1 MGIMRDLFQISKMA
15 KEMGVDISV
24 DELKSEIFGDSGITD
39 EEIEQLDESNTKE
52 TSMTRNSKL
61 QISDDDRTKFSENLL
76 GYEEYTEQEASAL
89 YAFDKPLWPVSNV
102 MFAAAGP
109 LASIIKEFLDDMEP
123 LIGLIADEMEHSDD
137 PILDARKVVLASGYL
152 NMSAFI
158 FEIWKYLTSSSFGK
172 RGTSQSEF
180 FFNNNYTYD
189 QQLRNAWLDEYPFV
203 LWDVI
208 GWNSSLNPF
217 DAFNQLNG
225 WEIRNRFVGIFRPI
239 NKKYPAVPDAELYE
253 SGCSKMV
260 RKLAGLMKLDY
271 NKMKEV
277 CQIQDFF
284 PPIDD
289 WHSFLENSQGFIPA
303 TTMDHFDVVINEV
316 EKDWDNPNN
325 VVAAR
330 LQVLKAFSFAFQ
342 PPYLIQDMDLWRS
355 IAKETY
361 EKAKKS
367 QDYSKA
373 FKALYQEPYET
384 EYGTSLPKLAVF
396 EELVEQIIWAHEG
409 AVNFKDWEEANNF
422 LYALINFEI
431 QIVARH
437 HYPTK
442 KQMGQFTALWETY
455 TDFVNSLILRDLKIN
470 EAIESGSFLEKIDL
484 LVGLEGIKTRLKQ
497 LAALVQSGTD
507 SKNLPPLQHMVFSGN
522 PGTGKTSVATILG
535 EIFGTLGLL
544 KSGHVISVT
553 RADLVA
559 PYTGQTAPKVNAAV
573 DKAIGGILFIDE
585 AYTLKRD
592 SLGGEQDSFGQE
604 AIDALLTRMENE
616 RGSFVVI
623 AAGYPA
629 EMQRFIDS
637 NPGLRSR
644 FSDQWS
650 FDDYNE
656 VELFEM
662 FKNLALGKDVLLDEK
677 IEHEFSKLAAVER
690 QKPNFSN
697 ARWQRTLLENAQRR
711 MASRLSGEPTSSK
724 SLLPMDLTDPPKH
737 VEISQKALDQ
747 IREKLGNLVGLESVK
762 EDVENLIA
770 FQLVQQR
777 RQAEGLPLLGNGIGH
792 LVFAGPPGTGKTTIA
807 RLIGQF
813 YKELGLLESGHCV
826 ETQRA
831 DLVAGFIGQ
840 TAIKTKETI
849 NKAMGGI
856 LFIDEAYTL
865 IKQNSL
871 GTAEDFGQE
880 AVDTLLKMME
890 DSKGKFVVVIAGY
903 SDRMQEFLNSNPG
916 MRSRFSKTLDFE
928 PWSAEEFASEM
939 NKLLNEASFSL
950 DEGAKE
956 ALKLCSVSIVNY
968 PAFAS
973 GRSARTFKEK
983 IIEAQS
989 RRISSDMKASLTTIE
1004 AHDINMAASKI

>member
-1 MGIMRDLFQISKMA
+1 MGIMKDLFQISKMA
-15 KEMGVDISV
+15 KEMGMDISV
-24 DELKSEIFGDSGITD
+24 GDLKDEIFGDSGISD
-39 EEIEQLDESNTKE
+39 EEIELIDESDTE
-52 TSMTRNSKL
+52 ESSMTTNSKL
-61 QISDDDRTKFSENLL
+61 HISEDDRSKFAENLL
-76 GYEEYTEQEASAL
+76 EYEEYTEKEAGAL
-89 YAFDKPLWPVSNV
+89 YSFEKPLWPVSNV

-109 LASIIKEFLDDMEP
+109 LASAIKEFLDDMEP

-137 PILDARKVVLASGYL
+137 PVLDARKVVLATGYL
-152 NMSAFI
+152 NLNAFI
-158 FEIWKYLTSSSFGK
+158 FEIFKYLNSSSVRNK
-172 RGTSQSEF
+172 RTTQSDF

-225 WEIRNRFVGIFRPI
+225 WEIRNRFVGIFFPI
-239 NKKYPAVPDAELYE
+239 NKKYPEVPDGELYE
-253 SGCSKMV
+253 SGCSKML
-260 RKLAGLMKLDY
+260 RKLSELTNLDY
-271 NKMKEV
+271 DKMREI
-277 CQIQDFF
+277 CQIQNFY

-289 WHSFLENSQGFIPA
+289 WHSFLEGYQGFAPVPI
-303 TTMDHFDVVINEV
+303 MNHFNEVIKEV
-316 EKDWDNPNN
+316 EKDWDNPKTII
-325 VVAAR
+325 APR
-330 LQVLKAFSFAFQ
+330 LQVLKAFSFSFQ
-342 PPYLIQDMDLWRS
+342 PPYLTQDMDLWRE

-361 EKAKKS
+361 EKAKRS
-367 QDYSKA
+367 TDYAKA
-373 FKALYQEPYET
+373 FKALYQDPYEP
-384 EYGTSLPKLAVF
+384 EYGTSLPKLEVF
-396 EELVEQIIWAHEG
+396 EELIEQIIWAQDG
-409 AVNFKDWEEANNF
+409 AVNFNNWEEANNF
-422 LYALINFEI
+422 FYALMNFQI

-442 KQMGQFTALWETY
+442 KQMAELTGLWESY
-455 TDFVNSLILRDLKIN
+455 IDFINSYILKDLKIS
-470 EAIESGSFLEKIDL
+470 EAIESGSFLEKIDQ
-484 LVGLEGIKTRLKQ
+484 LVGLDGIKNRLKQ
-497 LAALVQSGTD
+497 LAVLVQSGTD

-544 KSGHVISVT
+544 KSGHVVSVT

-559 PYTGQTAPKVNAAV
+559 QYTGQTAPKVNVAV

-592 SLGGEQDSFGQE
+592 SMGGEQDSFGQE

-644 FSDQWS
+644 FSDQWA
-650 FDDYNE
+650 FDDYTE
-656 VELFEM
+656 VELYEM
-662 FKNLALGKDVLLDEK
+662 FKKSAAEKEIQLDEQV
-677 IEHEFSKLAAVER
+677 ENVFSKLATIER
-690 QKPNFSN
+690 QKQNFSN

-711 MASRLSGEPTSSK
+711 MASRLSEDPSSNKALTSE
-724 SLLPMDLTDPPKH
+724 DLTEPPKNIE
-737 VEISQKALDQ
+737 VSQKALDQ
-747 IREKLGNLVGLESVK
+747 IREKLNTLVGLASVK

-792 LVFAGPPGTGKTTIA
+792 LVFAGPPGTGKTTVA

-840 TAIKTKETI
+840 TAMKTKEII

-865 IKQNSL
+865 IKQNSP
-871 GTAEDFGQE
+871 GAAEDFGQE

-903 SDRMQEFLNSNPG
+903 SERMEEFLNSNPG
-916 MRSRFSKTLDFE
+916 MRSRFSKTLEFE
-928 PWSAEEFASEM
+928 PWGAQEFGAEM
-939 NKLLNEASFSL
+939 NRLLVEASFSL
-950 DEGAKE
+950 NQGAMD
-956 ALKLCSVSIVNY
+956 ALALCSPALVENS
-968 PAFAS
+968 AFAS
-973 GRSARTFKEK
+973 GRSARSFKEK

-989 RRISSDMKASLTTIE
+989 RRISSDMKASLTVIE
-1004 AHDINMAASKI
+1004 AADITAAANKF

>member
-1 MGIMRDLFQISKMA
+1 MGIMKDFYEISKMLKGLGMDFSVKDL
-15 KEMGVDISV
+15 KE
-24 DELKSEIFGDSGITD
+24 ELFGDAEISDT
-39 EEIEQLDESNTKE
+39 EIELLEESGTDRS
-52 TSMTRNSKL
+52 SMTNNSKSY
-61 QISDDDRTKFSENLL
+61 ISEDDRSRFAENLL
-76 GYEEYTEQEASAL
+76 GYEEYTEKEGGVL
-89 YAFDKPLWPVSNV
+89 FAFEKPLWPVSNV

-109 LASIIKEFLDDMEP
+109 LASAMKEFLDDMEP
-123 LIGLIADEMEHSDD
+123 LISLIAEEMEHSDD
-137 PILDARKVVLASGYL
+137 PILDARKVVIAIGYL
-152 NMSAFI
+152 NLWAFI
-158 FEIWKYLTSSSFGK
+158 FEIYTYLSSS
-172 RGTSQSEF
+172 THQSENTAQSELF
-180 FFNNNYTYD
+180 YNNNYTYD
-189 QQLRNAWLDEYPFV
+189 QQLRNAWLDEYPFS

-208 GWNSSLNPF
+208 GWNTSSNPF

-225 WEIRNRFVGIFRPI
+225 WEIRNRFVEILLPI
-239 NKKYPAVPDAELYE
+239 NKKYSEVPDGELYE
-253 SGCSKMV
+253 SGCSKMLQ
-260 RKLAGLMKLDY
+260 KLSELMNIDY
-271 NKMKEV
+271 NKMRKI
-277 CQIQDFF
+277 CKIQDFY
-284 PPIDD
+284 PPIHD
-289 WHSFLENSQGFIPA
+289 WHSFLEGYQGFVPA
-303 TTMDHFDVVINEV
+303 PTIEYFKEAIKGV
-316 EKDWDNPNN
+316 EKDWDNPNSSID
-325 VVAAR
+325 AR
-330 LQVLKAFSFAFQ
+330 LQALKAFSISFQ
-342 PPYLIQDMDLWRS
+342 PPYLTYDMDLWRE

-361 EKAKKS
+361 EKAKHSK
-367 QDYSKA
+367 DYANA
-373 FKALYQEPYET
+373 FKSLYHDPYEP
-384 EYGTSLPKLAVF
+384 EHGTSLPKLEVF
-396 EELVEQIIWAHEG
+396 EELVEQIVWAQDG
-409 AVNFKDWEEANNF
+409 VVNFNSWEEANNF
-422 LYALINFEI
+422 FYVLMNFQM
-431 QIVARH
+431 QILARN

-442 KQMGQFTALWETY
+442 KQMAEFDVLWVSY
-455 TDFVNSLILRDLKIN
+455 IDFVNSYILRDLKIN
-470 EAIESGSFLEKIDL
+470 EAIESGSFLDKIDK
-484 LVGLEGIKTRLKQ
+484 LVGLEGIKNRLKQ
-497 LAALVQSGTD
+497 LAALVQSGID
-507 SKNLPPLQHMVFSGN
+507 PKNLPPLQHMVFSGN

-544 KSGHVISVT
+544 KSGHVVSVT

-559 PYTGQTAPKVNAAV
+559 QYTGQTAPRVNAAV

-592 SLGGEQDSFGQE
+592 SLGGEQDPFGQE

-629 EMQRFIDS
+629 EMQRFVDS

-662 FKNLALGKDVLLDEK
+662 FKKSAVEKEISLDEK
-677 IEHEFSKLAAVER
+677 IEVEFSKIASGER
-690 QKPNFSN
+690 QKANFSN

-711 MASRLSGEPTSSK
+711 MASRLSGEPASSK
-724 SLLPMDLTDPPKH
+724 SLLPEDLSDPPKN
-737 VEISQKALDQ
+737 VEVSQKVLGQ
-747 IREKLGNLVGLESVK
+747 IREKLSTLVGLESVK

-792 LVFAGPPGTGKTTIA
+792 LVFAGPPGTGKTTVA

-831 DLVAGFIGQ
+831 DLVAGFVGQ
-840 TAIKTKETI
+840 TAMKTKETI

-865 IKQNSL
+865 IKQNSS
-871 GTAEDFGQE
+871 GAAEDFGQE

-890 DSKGKFVVVIAGY
+890 DNKGKFVVVIAGY
-903 SDRMQEFLNSNPG
+903 SDKMEEFLNSNPG

-928 PWSAEEFASEM
+928 PWGAGEFASEM

-956 ALKLCSVSIVNY
+956 ALNLCAPSIVNN

-973 GRSARTFKEK
+973 GRSARSFKEK

-989 RRISSDMKASLTTIE
+989 RRISSDMKASLTAIE
-1004 AHDINMAASKI
+1004 AHDINVAVSKI

>member
-15 KEMGVDISV
+15 KEMGMDISV
-24 DELKSEIFGDSGITD
+24 DDLKSEIFGDTGLTD
-39 EEIEQLDESNTKE
+39 EEIEQIDESNAKD
-52 TSMTRNSKL
+52 TSMTKDPKL
-61 QISDDDRTKFSENLL
+61 QISEDDRTKFAENLL
-76 GYEEYTEQEASAL
+76 DYEEYTEQEASAL

-109 LASIIKEFLDDMEP
+109 LAPVIKEFLDDMEP
-123 LIGLIADEMEHSDD
+123 LIGLIADEMEQSDD
-137 PILDARKVVLASGYL
+137 PILDARKVVLAAGYL
-152 NMSAFI
+152 NLCAFI
-158 FEIWKYLTSSSFGK
+158 FEIWKYLTSSSFSK

-225 WEIRNRFVGIFRPI
+225 WEIRNRFVGIFLPI

-260 RKLAGLMKLDY
+260 RKLSELMKLDY

-277 CQIQDFF
+277 CQVKDFYH
-284 PPIDD
+284 PIDD

-303 TTMDHFDVVINEV
+303 TTMDYFDVVINEV
-316 EKDWDNPNN
+316 EKDWDNPNT

-342 PPYLIQDMDLWRS
+342 PPYLIQDMDLWRL

-367 QDYSKA
+367 QDFAKA
-373 FKALYQEPYET
+373 FKSLYQEPYDT

-396 EELVEQIIWAHEG
+396 EELVEQIVWAHEG
-409 AVNFKDWEEANNF
+409 AVNFKDWNEANNF

-431 QIVARH
+431 QVVSRH

-442 KQMGQFTALWETY
+442 KQMAHFTGLWATY

-484 LVGLEGIKTRLKQ
+484 LEGLEGIKTRLKQ

-544 KSGHVISVT
+544 KSGHVVSVT

-559 PYTGQTAPKVNAAV
+559 QYTGQTAPKVNAAV

-592 SLGGEQDSFGQE
+592 SLGAEQDSFGQE

-662 FKNLALGKDVLLDEK
+662 FKKSALGKDILLDEK

-711 MASRLSGEPTSSK
+711 MASRLSGEPTSSQ
-724 SLLPMDLTDPPKH
+724 SLLPTDLTDPPKN
-737 VEISQKALDQ
+737 VEVSQKALDQ

-777 RQAEGLPLLGNGIGH
+777 RQVEGLPLLGNGVGH
-792 LVFAGPPGTGKTTIA
+792 LVFAGPPGTGKTTVA

-840 TAIKTKETI
+840 TAMKTKEMI

-865 IKQNSL
+865 IKQNSS
-871 GTAEDFGQE
+871 GATEDFGQE

-903 SDRMQEFLNSNPG
+903 SDRMEEFLNSNPG

-928 PWSAEEFASEM
+928 PWGAEEFASEM
-939 NKLLNEASFSL
+939 NKLLNEARFSL

-956 ALKLCSVSIVNY
+956 ALKLCSTSIVSY
-968 PAFAS
+968 PTFAS
-973 GRSARTFKEK
+973 GRSARSFKEK

-989 RRISSDMKASLTTIE
+989 RRISSDMKASLTIIE
-1004 AHDINMAASKI
+1004 AHDINLAVSKI